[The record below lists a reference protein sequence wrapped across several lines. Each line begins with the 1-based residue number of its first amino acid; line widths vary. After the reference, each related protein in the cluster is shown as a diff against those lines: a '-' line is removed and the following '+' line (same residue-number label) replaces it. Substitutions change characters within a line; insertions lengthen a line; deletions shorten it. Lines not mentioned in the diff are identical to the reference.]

1 MSKQNQ
7 LIFDNMKNLLFAAG
21 NDHEG
26 DLIDCCK
33 ILMIISGADGEV
45 SNAEWQVIFEFID
58 SVGGSLKIVDELKDF
73 DYKLAQLDKY
83 VNRID
88 PDLHRIL
95 LYSAL
100 KAARIDGLSDEERNQ
115 SVELAR
121 LTGIDP
127 GVCAAMEH
135 MLNMEDEL
143 RDMKRSL
150 LINS

>member
-1 MSKQNQ
+1 VNQNQ
-7 LIFDNMKNLLFAAG
+7 LIFDNMKSLLFAAG

-26 DLIDCCK
+26 DLIDCCR

-45 SNAEWQVIFEFID
+45 SETEWQIIFEFID
-58 SVGGSLKIVDELKDF
+58 SVGGSFKIIDELKDF
-73 DYKLAQLDKY
+73 DYANSSLDQFI
-83 VNRID
+83 NRID
-88 PDLHRIL
+88 PDFHKLL
-95 LYSAL
+95 LYSAI
-100 KAARIDGLSDEERNQ
+100 KAARIDGLSDEERAQ

-121 LTGIDP
+121 LAGIDT

-143 RDMKRSL
+143 RDMKRNI

>member
-1 MSKQNQ
+1 MSQNQ
-7 LIFDNMKNLLFAAG
+7 LIFDSMKTLLFASG

-26 DLIDCCK
+26 DLIDCCR

-45 SNAEWQVIFEFID
+45 SESEWQVIFEFIN
-58 SVGGSLKIVDELKDF
+58 SVGGSLKIVDQLKDF
-73 DYKLAQLDKY
+73 DYKKSNLENY
-83 VNRID
+83 INRID
-88 PDLHRIL
+88 PDLHKIL
-95 LYSAL
+95 LYSAI
-100 KAARIDGLSDEERNQ
+100 KAARIDGLSDEEREQ

-121 LTGIDP
+121 LTGIDT

-143 RDMKRSL
+143 RDMKRNL